1 MDENQRC
8 LKALTEA
15 IEQLGGNIDPAQ
27 LESTAE
33 LIIQAMTGTWRNFH
47 TPEHIFE
54 VGSGG
59 DAIEV
64 LSALFHDMV
73 YVQVDQASSL
83 NISSYLTPF
92 VREVK
97 TGELVIRSAKDIA
110 PDRKFEIVSRIFGM
124 QKGQVLS
131 PFAGQNEFL
140 SGIIAATCLTPFL
153 QENVIAEIIACIEAT
168 VPFRSSSETGETCS
182 EGLYKRLE
190 IANAEF
196 ELGWAPDE
204 MVNIVRRA
212 VRLSNRDV
220 ENFAAPHSADF
231 LDNTWNLLPETNHE
245 LSNGSSYSVVG
256 YRRSLQKMEGF
267 MNFLKP
273 EVVFHHFRG
282 EPDAATYE
290 QLVINTRKNL
300 EVSKLYLGSKLFTIA
315 LLEALSYRLGK
326 TIPVSTM
333 MGEHPSSGMKVASLA
348 DFLPD
353 IPLSKKLETPME
365 VEVFEIL
372 NKGRNK
378 ESRYD
383 IKNSP
388 LATLIVKYLG
398 FSGTMESLNQAK
410 DFISVNLTP
419 EEFLQKCDSGVVHIV
434 TDALLQLFESR
445 KTALRGL
452 ETVNSEQL
460 SVNSEQLAV
469 SSKQ

>member
-1 MDENQRC
+1 VDENQSC
-8 LKALTEA
+8 LDALTQS
-15 IEQLGGNIDPAQ
+15 IEQLGGVVDSVQ
-27 LESTAE
+27 LENTAE

-64 LSALFHDMV
+64 LAALFHDMV

-92 VREVK
+92 IKEVRNS
-97 TGELVIRSAKDIA
+97 ELVIRSDQEIA
-110 PDRKFEIVSRIFGM
+110 PDRMFEIVCTIFGM
-124 QKGQVLS
+124 KKGQVLS

-140 SGIIAATCLTPFL
+140 SGLIAAKCLKPL
-153 QENVIAEIIACIEAT
+153 LPENTIAEIIACIEAT
-168 VPFRSSSETGETCS
+168 VPFRSPSPTGQTCS
-182 EGLYKRLE
+182 QMLFDRLGV
-190 IANAEF
+190 ANDKF
-196 ELGWAPDE
+196 DFGWNSE
-204 MVNIVRRA
+204 QMTVMVKRA

-220 ENFAAPHSADF
+220 ENFAAPQSADF

-256 YRRSLQKMEGF
+256 YRKSLQKMEGF

-273 EVVFHHFRG
+273 EAVFHQFQG
-282 EPDAATYE
+282 EPEDPDYKE
-290 QLVINTRKNL
+290 MVINTRKNL

-333 MGEHPSSGMKVASLA
+333 MGEHPSSGMKVAALA

-353 IPLSKKLETPME
+353 IPLTKKLETPME

-388 LATLIVKYLG
+388 LATLIVKLLG
-398 FSGTMESLNQAK
+398 FSGIMESLKQAK
-410 DFISVNLTP
+410 EFFNGNFTP
-419 EEFLQKCDSGVVHIV
+419 EEFLEKCDPEIVEIV
-434 TDALLQLFESR
+434 TGALLQLFESR
-445 KTALRGL
+445 KAALRGL
-452 ETVNSEQL
+452 
-460 SVNSEQLAV
+460 
-469 SSKQ
+469 SKTSTY

>member
-1 MDENQRC
+1 MDENQSC
-8 LKALTEA
+8 LDALIQS
-15 IEQLGGNIDPAQ
+15 IEQLGGVINSVQ
-27 LESTAE
+27 LENTAE

-64 LSALFHDMV
+64 LAALFHDMV

-92 VREVK
+92 IKEVRSS
-97 TGELVIRSAKDIA
+97 ELVIRSEEEIS
-110 PDRKFEIVSRIFGM
+110 PDRMFEIVSTIFGM

-140 SGIIAATCLTPFL
+140 SGLIAAKCLKLMLP
-153 QENVIAEIIACIEAT
+153 ENIIAEIIACIEAT
-168 VPFRSSSETGETCS
+168 VPFRSPSPSGQTCS
-182 EGLYKRLE
+182 EMLFDRLGVANQKFNFGWNSDQMIE
-190 IANAEF
+190 I
-196 ELGWAPDE
+196 
-204 MVNIVRRA
+204 VKRA

-220 ENFAAPHSADF
+220 ENFAAPQSADF

-256 YRRSLQKMEGF
+256 YRKSLQKMEGF

-273 EVVFHHFRG
+273 EVVFHQFHR
-282 EPDAATYE
+282 EPEDHVYKE
-290 QLVINTRKNL
+290 MVINTRKNL

-333 MGEHPSSGMKVASLA
+333 MGEHPSSGMKVAALA

-388 LATLIVKYLG
+388 LATLIVKHLG
-398 FSGTMESLNQAK
+398 FSGIMESLKQAK
-410 DFISVNLTP
+410 EFFNGNLTP
-419 EEFLQKCDSGVVHIV
+419 EEFLKKCDPKTVEIV
-434 TDALLQLFESR
+434 TEALLQLFESR
-445 KTALRGL
+445 KAALRGL
-452 ETVNSEQL
+452 
-460 SVNSEQLAV
+460 
-469 SSKQ
+469 SKSPAY

>member
-1 MDENQRC
+1 MDENQSC
-8 LKALTEA
+8 LDALTQS
-15 IEQLGGNIDPAQ
+15 IEQLGGVVNSVQ
-27 LESTAE
+27 LENTAE

-92 VREVK
+92 IKEVRN
-97 TGELVIRSAKDIA
+97 GELVIRSEQEIA
-110 PDRKFEIVSRIFGM
+110 PDHMFDIDCTIFGM

-140 SGIIAATCLTPFL
+140 SGLIAAKCLKPML
-153 QENVIAEIIACIEAT
+153 PENVIAEIIACIEAT
-168 VPFRSSSETGETCS
+168 IPFRSPSPGGQTCS
-182 EGLYKRLE
+182 EMLFDRLE
-190 IANAEF
+190 VANQKFDFGWNTDQRIA
-196 ELGWAPDE
+196 
-204 MVNIVRRA
+204 IVKRA

-220 ENFAAPHSADF
+220 ENFAAPQSADF

-256 YRRSLQKMEGF
+256 YRKSLQKMEGF

-273 EVVFHHFRG
+273 EAVFHQFHG
-282 EPDAATYE
+282 EPEDQAYKE
-290 QLVINTRKNL
+290 MVINTRKNL

-333 MGEHPSSGMKVASLA
+333 MGEHPSSGMKVAALA

-388 LATLIVKYLG
+388 LATLIVKHLG
-398 FSGTMESLNQAK
+398 FSGIMESLKQAK
-410 DFISVNLTP
+410 EFFNGNFTP
-419 EEFLQKCDSGVVHIV
+419 EEFLKKCDPEIVEIV
-434 TDALLQLFESR
+434 TGALLQLFESR
-445 KTALRGL
+445 KAALRG
-452 ETVNSEQL
+452 
-460 SVNSEQLAV
+460 
-469 SSKQ
+469 SSKF

>member
-1 MDENQRC
+1 MDEDKNC
-8 LKALTEA
+8 LDALTQS
-15 IEQLGGNIDPAQ
+15 IEQLGGVSDPAQ

-59 DAIEV
+59 DAIEI
-64 LSALFHDMV
+64 LAALFHDMV

-83 NISSYLTPF
+83 NISGYLTPF
-92 VREVK
+92 IKEVK
-97 TGELVIRSAKDIA
+97 NGELVIRSAEEIV
-110 PDRKFEIVSRIFGM
+110 PDRMFEIVCAIFGM

-140 SGIIAATCLTPFL
+140 SGLIAAKCLKSLLP
-153 QENVIAEIIACIEAT
+153 ENIIAEIIACIEAT
-168 VPFRSSSETGETCS
+168 VPFRAPLPSGQTCS
-182 EGLYKRLE
+182 EALFDRLGVANTNFGFGWTPEQMIE
-190 IANAEF
+190 I
-196 ELGWAPDE
+196 
-204 MVNIVRRA
+204 VKRA

-220 ENFAAPHSADF
+220 ENFAAPQSADF

-256 YRRSLQKMEGF
+256 YRKSLQKMEGF

-273 EVVFHHFRG
+273 DVVFHQFHG
-282 EPDAATYE
+282 EPDDKTYQE
-290 QLVINTRKNL
+290 MVINTRKNL
-300 EVSKLYLGSKLFTIA
+300 EVSKLYLGGKLFTIA

-333 MGEHPSSGMKVASLA
+333 MGEHPSSGMKVAALA

-388 LATLIVKYLG
+388 LTTLIVKRLG
-398 FSGTMESLNQAK
+398 FRETMESLKQAK
-410 DFISVNLTP
+410 EFFSGNLTP
-419 EEFLQKCDSGVVHIV
+419 EEFLKKCDPEIVHIV
-434 TDALLQLFESR
+434 TEALLQLFESR
-445 KTALRGL
+445 KSALRGL
-452 ETVNSEQL
+452 TKTPTYSN
-460 SVNSEQLAV
+460 
-469 SSKQ
+469 

>member
-1 MDENQRC
+1 MDENQSC
-8 LKALTEA
+8 LDALIQS
-15 IEQLGGNIDPAQ
+15 IEQLGGVINSVQ
-27 LESTAE
+27 LENTAE

-64 LSALFHDMV
+64 LAALFHDMV

-92 VREVK
+92 IKEVRSS
-97 TGELVIRSAKDIA
+97 ELVIRSEEEIS
-110 PDRKFEIVSRIFGM
+110 PDRMFEIVSTIFGM

-140 SGIIAATCLTPFL
+140 SGLIAAKCLKLMLP
-153 QENVIAEIIACIEAT
+153 ENIIAEIIACIEAT
-168 VPFRSSSETGETCS
+168 VPFRSPSPSGQTCS
-182 EGLYKRLE
+182 EMLFDRLGVANQKFNFGWNSDQMIE
-190 IANAEF
+190 I
-196 ELGWAPDE
+196 
-204 MVNIVRRA
+204 VKRA

-220 ENFAAPHSADF
+220 ENFAAPQSADF

-256 YRRSLQKMEGF
+256 YRKSLQKMEGF

-273 EVVFHHFRG
+273 EVVFHQFHR
-282 EPDAATYE
+282 EPEDQVYKE
-290 QLVINTRKNL
+290 MVINTRKNL

-333 MGEHPSSGMKVASLA
+333 MGEHPSSGMKVAALA

-388 LATLIVKYLG
+388 LATLIVKHLG
-398 FSGTMESLNQAK
+398 FSGIMESLKQAK
-410 DFISVNLTP
+410 EFFNGNLTP
-419 EEFLQKCDSGVVHIV
+419 EEFLKKCDPKTVEIV
-434 TDALLQLFESR
+434 TEALLQLFESR
-445 KTALRGL
+445 KAALRGL
-452 ETVNSEQL
+452 
-460 SVNSEQLAV
+460 
-469 SSKQ
+469 SKTPAY

>member
-1 MDENQRC
+1 VDENQNC
-8 LKALTEA
+8 LNALTTS
-15 IEQLGGNIDPAQ
+15 IEQLGGVLDPVQ

-83 NISSYLTPF
+83 NISGYLTPF
-92 VREVK
+92 VKEVK
-97 TGELVIRSAKDIA
+97 NSELVIRSEQEII
-110 PDRKFEIVSRIFGM
+110 PDHLFEIVSTIFGM
-124 QKGQVLS
+124 KKCQVLS

-140 SGIIAATCLTPFL
+140 SALIAAKCLKPML
-153 QENVIAEIIACIEAT
+153 PENTIGEIIACIEAT
-168 VPFRSSSETGETCS
+168 VPFRSPSPSGQTCS
-182 EGLYKRLE
+182 EVLFDRLGV
-190 IANAEF
+190 ANTTF
-196 ELGWAPDE
+196 NFGWTTE
-204 MVNIVRRA
+204 QMVFIVKRA

-220 ENFAAPHSADF
+220 ENFAAPQSADF

-256 YRRSLQKMEGF
+256 YRKSLQKMEGF

-273 EVVFHHFRG
+273 EVVFHEFRG
-282 EPDAATYE
+282 EPEEKTYQE
-290 QLVINTRKNL
+290 MVANTKKNL

-315 LLEALSYRLGK
+315 ILEALSYRLGK

-333 MGEHPSSGMKVASLA
+333 MGEHPSSGMKVAALA
-348 DFLPD
+348 DLLPD
-353 IPLSKKLETPME
+353 IPLNKKLETPME

-388 LATLIVKYLG
+388 LATLIVKRLG
-398 FSGTMESLNQAK
+398 FSGIMESLKQAK
-410 DFISVNLTP
+410 EFFNGSLTP
-419 EEFLQKCDSGVVHIV
+419 EEFLDKCDPEIV
-434 TDALLQLFESR
+434 RLITEALLQLFESR
-445 KTALRGL
+445 KSALQGVSK
-452 ETVNSEQL
+452 TVTYS
-460 SVNSEQLAV
+460 
-469 SSKQ
+469 

>member
-1 MDENQRC
+1 MDENQSC
-8 LKALTEA
+8 LDALTQS
-15 IEQLGGNIDPAQ
+15 IEQLGGVVDAVQ
-27 LESTAE
+27 LENTAE

-54 VGSGG
+54 VGNGG

-64 LSALFHDMV
+64 LAALFHDMV

-92 VREVK
+92 IKEVRN
-97 TGELVIRSAKDIA
+97 GELVIRSEQEIV
-110 PDRKFEIVSRIFGM
+110 PDRMFEIVCTIFGM

-140 SGIIAATCLTPFL
+140 SGLIAAKCLKPL
-153 QENVIAEIIACIEAT
+153 LSENTIAEIIACIEAT
-168 VPFRSSSETGETCS
+168 IPFRSPSSAGQTCS
-182 EGLYKRLE
+182 EILFDRLV
-190 IANAEF
+190 IANEKF
-196 ELGWAPDE
+196 DFGWNPE
-204 MVNIVRRA
+204 QLIVMVKRA

-220 ENFAAPHSADF
+220 ENFAAPQSADF

-256 YRRSLQKMEGF
+256 YRKSLQKMEGF

-273 EVVFHHFRG
+273 ESVFHQFQG
-282 EPDAATYE
+282 EPDDATYKE
-290 QLVINTRKNL
+290 MVINTRKNL

-333 MGEHPSSGMKVASLA
+333 MGEHPSSGMKVAALA

-388 LATLIVKYLG
+388 LATLIVKLLG
-398 FSGTMESLNQAK
+398 FSGIMESLKQAK
-410 DFISVNLTP
+410 EFFSGNLTP
-419 EEFLQKCDSGVVHIV
+419 EEFLKKCDPEIVEIV
-434 TDALLQLFESR
+434 TGALLQLFESR
-445 KTALRGL
+445 KAALRGL
-452 ETVNSEQL
+452 
-460 SVNSEQLAV
+460 
-469 SSKQ
+469 SKTPTYN

>member
-64 LSALFHDMV
+64 LAALFHDMV

-97 TGELVIRSAKDIA
+97 TGELVIRSAKDIT
-110 PDRKFEIVSRIFGM
+110 PDRMFEIVSRIFGM

-140 SGIIAATCLTPFL
+140 SGIIAAKCLTPFL
-153 QENVIAEIIACIEAT
+153 QESVIAEIIACIEAT
-168 VPFRSSSETGETCS
+168 VPFRPPSDTGETCS

-190 IANAEF
+190 VANTEF
-196 ELGWAPDE
+196 GFGWSPDYI
-204 MVNIVRRA
+204 VDVVRRA

-273 EVVFHHFRG
+273 EVVFHHFQG

-333 MGEHPSSGMKVASLA
+333 MGEHPSSGMKVAALA

-398 FSGTMESLNQAK
+398 FSGTMESLKQAK
-410 DFISVNLTP
+410 EFFNGNLTP
-419 EEFLQKCDSGVVHIV
+419 EEFLQKCDSGIVNIV

-452 ETVNSEQL
+452 KTVNSEQL
-460 SVNSEQLAV
+460 SANSEQLAV

>member
-1 MDENQRC
+1 MDENQNC
-8 LKALTEA
+8 LDALTQA
-15 IEQLGGNIDPAQ
+15 IGELGGVTDPAQ

-64 LSALFHDMV
+64 LAALFHDMV

-83 NISSYLTPF
+83 NISSFLTPF
-92 VREVK
+92 IKEVK
-97 TGELVIRSAKDIA
+97 SSELVIRSDKEI
-110 PDRKFEIVSRIFGM
+110 PTDRTFDVVSTIFGM
-124 QKGQVLS
+124 KTGQVLS

-140 SGIIAATCLTPFL
+140 SGLIAAKCLKPCL
-153 QENVIAEIIACIEAT
+153 PENTVAEIIACIEAT
-168 VPFRSSSETGETCS
+168 IPFRAPLPSGETCS
-182 EGLYKRLE
+182 DLLYKNLE
-190 IANAEF
+190 VANSKF
-196 ELGWAPDE
+196 DFGWTSDQI
-204 MVNIVRRA
+204 VNIVKRA

-273 EVVFHHFRG
+273 ESVFHHFQG
-282 EPDAATYE
+282 EPSDQDYQE
-290 QLVINTRKNL
+290 LVANTRKNL

-333 MGEHPSSGMKVASLA
+333 MGEHPSSGMKVAALA

-353 IPLSKKLETPME
+353 IPLSHKLETPME
-365 VEVFEIL
+365 IEVFEIL
-372 NKGRNK
+372 DKGRNK

-388 LATLIVKYLG
+388 LATLIVKHLG
-398 FSGTMESLNQAK
+398 FRGTMESLKQAK
-410 DFISVNLTP
+410 EFFNSNLSP
-419 EEFLQKCDSGVVHIV
+419 EEFLQKCDPEIVSIV
-434 TDALLQLFESR
+434 TNALMELFESR
-445 KTALRGL
+445 IVALRG
-452 ETVNSEQL
+452 TDKI
-460 SVNSEQLAV
+460 
-469 SSKQ
+469 SSYKTS

>member
-1 MDENQRC
+1 MDENKSC
-8 LKALTEA
+8 LDALTQS
-15 IEQLGGNIDPAQ
+15 IEQLGGVVNSVQ
-27 LESTAE
+27 LENTAE

-59 DAIEV
+59 DAIEI
-64 LSALFHDMV
+64 LAALFHDMV

-92 VREVK
+92 IKEVRNS
-97 TGELVIRSAKDIA
+97 ELVIRSDQEIV
-110 PDRKFEIVSRIFGM
+110 PDRMFEIVCTIFGM

-140 SGIIAATCLTPFL
+140 SGLIAAKCLKSMLP
-153 QENVIAEIIACIEAT
+153 ENTIAEIIACIEAT
-168 VPFRSSSETGETCS
+168 IPFRSPSPTGKTCS
-182 EGLYKRLE
+182 EMLFDRLG
-190 IANAEF
+190 IANEKF
-196 ELGWAPDE
+196 DFGWNQE
-204 MVNIVRRA
+204 QIIIMVKRA

-220 ENFAAPHSADF
+220 ENFAAPQSADF

-256 YRRSLQKMEGF
+256 YRKSLQKMEGF

-273 EVVFHHFRG
+273 ESVFHQFQG
-282 EPDAATYE
+282 EPEEQTYKE
-290 QLVINTRKNL
+290 MVVNTRKNL

-333 MGEHPSSGMKVASLA
+333 MGEHPSSGMKVAALA

-388 LATLIVKYLG
+388 LATLIVKLLG
-398 FSGTMESLNQAK
+398 FSGIMESLKQAK
-410 DFISVNLTP
+410 EFFNGNFTP
-419 EEFLQKCDSGVVHIV
+419 EEFLEKCDPKIVEIV
-434 TDALLQLFESR
+434 TGALLQLFESR
-445 KTALRGL
+445 KAALRGL
-452 ETVNSEQL
+452 
-460 SVNSEQLAV
+460 
-469 SSKQ
+469 SKTSTY

>member
-1 MDENQRC
+1 VDENQSC
-8 LKALTEA
+8 LDALIQS
-15 IEQLGGNIDPAQ
+15 IEQLGGVINSVQ
-27 LESTAE
+27 LENTAE

-64 LSALFHDMV
+64 LAALFHDMV

-92 VREVK
+92 IKEVRSS
-97 TGELVIRSAKDIA
+97 ELVIRSEEEIS
-110 PDRKFEIVSRIFGM
+110 PDRMFEIVSTIFGM

-140 SGIIAATCLTPFL
+140 SGLIAAKCLKLMLP
-153 QENVIAEIIACIEAT
+153 ENIIAEIIACIEAT
-168 VPFRSSSETGETCS
+168 VPFRSPSPSGQTCS
-182 EGLYKRLE
+182 EMLFDRLGVANQKFNFGWNSDQMIE
-190 IANAEF
+190 I
-196 ELGWAPDE
+196 
-204 MVNIVRRA
+204 VKRA

-220 ENFAAPHSADF
+220 ENFAAPQSADF

-256 YRRSLQKMEGF
+256 YRKSLQKMEGF

-273 EVVFHHFRG
+273 EVVFHQFHR
-282 EPDAATYE
+282 EPEDHVYKE
-290 QLVINTRKNL
+290 MVINTRKNL

-333 MGEHPSSGMKVASLA
+333 MGEHPSSGMKVAALA

-388 LATLIVKYLG
+388 LATLIVKHLG
-398 FSGTMESLNQAK
+398 FSGIMESLKQAK
-410 DFISVNLTP
+410 EFFNGNLTP
-419 EEFLQKCDSGVVHIV
+419 EEFLKKCDPKTVEIV
-434 TDALLQLFESR
+434 TEALLQLFESR
-445 KTALRGL
+445 KAALRGL
-452 ETVNSEQL
+452 
-460 SVNSEQLAV
+460 
-469 SSKQ
+469 SKTPAY

>member
-1 MDENQRC
+1 MDENQSC
-8 LKALTEA
+8 LDALTQS
-15 IEQLGGNIDPAQ
+15 IEQLGGVVNSVQ
-27 LESTAE
+27 LENTAE

-59 DAIEV
+59 DAIEI
-64 LSALFHDMV
+64 LAALFHDMV

-92 VREVK
+92 IKEVRNS
-97 TGELVIRSAKDIA
+97 ELVIRSDQEIA
-110 PDRKFEIVSRIFGM
+110 PDRMFEIVCAIFGM

-140 SGIIAATCLTPFL
+140 SGLIAAKCLKPML
-153 QENVIAEIIACIEAT
+153 PENVIAEIIACIEAT
-168 VPFRSSSETGETCS
+168 VPFRSPSPAGQTCS
-182 EGLYKRLE
+182 EMLFDRLGVVNE
-190 IANAEF
+190 KFDFGWNPEQIA
-196 ELGWAPDE
+196 
-204 MVNIVRRA
+204 VIVKRA

-220 ENFAAPHSADF
+220 ENFAAPQSADF

-256 YRRSLQKMEGF
+256 YRKSLQKMEGF

-273 EVVFHHFRG
+273 EAVFHEFQG
-282 EPDAATYE
+282 EPEDQTYKE
-290 QLVINTRKNL
+290 MVVNTRKNL

-333 MGEHPSSGMKVASLA
+333 MGEHPSSGMKVAALA

-388 LATLIVKYLG
+388 LATLIVKHLG
-398 FSGTMESLNQAK
+398 FSGIMESLKQAK
-410 DFISVNLTP
+410 EFFNGNLTP
-419 EEFLQKCDSGVVHIV
+419 EEFLEKCNPEIVEIV
-434 TDALLQLFESR
+434 TGALLQLFESR

-452 ETVNSEQL
+452 
-460 SVNSEQLAV
+460 
-469 SSKQ
+469 SKTSTYSN